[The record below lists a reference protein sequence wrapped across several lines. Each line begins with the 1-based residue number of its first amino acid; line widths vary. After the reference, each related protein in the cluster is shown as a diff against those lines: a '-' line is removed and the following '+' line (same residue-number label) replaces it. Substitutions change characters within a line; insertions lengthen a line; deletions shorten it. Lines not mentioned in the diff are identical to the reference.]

1 LQELGMKVR
10 TVLTVLGTAAV
21 ALTACSSPARPPG
34 EVSVV
39 TSTNVWADVVRQVAG
54 PLAGSKVHITSI
66 INDPSAD
73 PHSYE
78 ADTRNQ
84 LAIKRADVVL
94 ENGGGYDDFVDTMLR
109 SAGGGAT
116 VLNAVEL
123 GGRKKVDGEVNEHVW
138 YDFPTVAKVADQ
150 VARALGRADHGDAAT
165 FAANAR
171 EFAARL
177 HDLSAA
183 EAAVR
188 ARYAGAGAAITEP
201 VPMFL
206 LAACGL
212 VDRTPPAFSN
222 AIEQG
227 EGVAPR
233 VLRDTVDLF
242 AHGGVALLAYNAQT
256 SSAETTAVRRAA
268 AAHGVPVVPV
278 TETLPAGQD
287 YLHWMAAN
295 VAAVRSALERS

>member
-1 LQELGMKVR
+1 MKMR

-21 ALTACSSPARPPG
+21 ALSACSSPARPPG

-94 ENGGGYDDFVDTMLR
+94 ENGGGYDDFVDTMLH
-109 SAGGGAT
+109 SAGSGAT
-116 VLNAVEL
+116 VLNAVDL

-138 YDFPTVAKVADQ
+138 YDFPTVAKIADRVAQ
-150 VARALGRADHGDAAT
+150 VLAVKDRADAAT
-165 FAANAR
+165 FTANAR
-171 EFAARL
+171 RFGAKL
-177 HDLSAA
+177 HDLSAT
-183 EAAVR
+183 EATLR
-188 ARYAGAGAAITEP
+188 ARYAGEGVAITEP

-212 VDRTPPAFSN
+212 VNRTPRAFSN

-227 EGVAPR
+227 DGVSPR
-233 VLRDTVDLF
+233 VLRDTIDLF
-242 AHGGVALLAYNAQT
+242 AHGDVKLLAYNSQT
-256 SSAETTAVRRAA
+256 SSAETSAVRKAA
-268 AAHGVPVVPV
+268 TEHGVPVVPV

-287 YLHWMAAN
+287 YLSWMAGN
-295 VAAVRSALERS
+295 LAAIRAALERS